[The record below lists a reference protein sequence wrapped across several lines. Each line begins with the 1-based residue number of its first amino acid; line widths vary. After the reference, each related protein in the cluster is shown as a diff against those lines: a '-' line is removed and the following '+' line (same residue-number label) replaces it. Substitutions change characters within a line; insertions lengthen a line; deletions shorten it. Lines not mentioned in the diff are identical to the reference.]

1 MIRFTWMQFRIQALV
16 ALCALAIVAVVLG
29 ITGPSLLHLFDT
41 SRFTTCGAH
50 GDCSQIANGLLSHDR
65 FLQDLSSVLLVV
77 PALIGLFWGAPLVA
91 REFETGTFRLVWAQ
105 GVTRTR
111 WIAIKLAVVALA
123 SMAAAGLFSLM
134 VTWWSSPLDRVNPNQ
149 FSTLF
154 AERGIVAIGYAAFAF
169 ALGVTTGLLIR
180 RTLPAMV
187 TTLVGYVIVRLGV
200 TKLRPYFQ
208 APLTLREK
216 LASTAHGIVQTIP
229 GAGAAP
235 PPHLGDWVLSSN
247 VVSASGQAFNQAKI
261 ACSIFVRPGESASS
275 AHSAATACMAHART
289 YSAGLRDVV
298 TFQPSSR
305 YWLFQSYELA
315 IFLGLAA
322 VLAGVS
328 IWWIRR
334 RIA

>member
-1 MIRFTWMQFRIQALV
+1 MIRFTWMQFRFQALV
-16 ALCALAIVAVVLG
+16 ALGGLTIVAVVLG
-29 ITGPSLLHLFDT
+29 LTGPSLVHLYDT
-41 SRFTTCGAH
+41 SGFARCSAR
-50 GDCSQIANGLLSHDR
+50 GDCSTVTNGLLSHDR
-65 FLQDLSSVLLVV
+65 LLQDLSSVLLVV

-111 WIAIKLAVVALA
+111 WIAIKLTVVGLA
-123 SMAAAGLFSLM
+123 SMAVAGLFSLM

-169 ALGVTTGLLIR
+169 ALGVTSGLLIR

-187 TTLVGYVIVRLGV
+187 TTLVAFVVVRLGV

-216 LASTAHGIVQTIP
+216 LATGAHGIVQSIP

-247 VVSASGQAFNQAKI
+247 VLSASGQAFNQAKI
-261 ACSIFVRPGESASS
+261 ACGIFVRPGESASS
-275 AHSAATACMAHART
+275 AHSAAAACMARART

-305 YWLFQSYELA
+305 YWPFQWYETA
-315 IFLGLAA
+315 IFIGLAL
-322 VLAGVS
+322 VLAGFCF
-328 IWWIRR
+328 WWIRR
-334 RIA
+334 RLV

>member
-1 MIRFTWMQFRIQALV
+1 MIRFTWMQFRVQALV
-16 ALCALAIVAVVLG
+16 ALCGLVIVAVVLG
-29 ITGPSLLHLFDT
+29 LTGPSLIHLYYT
-41 SRFTTCGAH
+41 SRFTTCGAR
-50 GDCSQIANGLLSHDR
+50 GDCSQIANRLLSHDR
-65 FLQDLSSVLLVV
+65 LLQDLSSVLLAV

-105 GVTRTR
+105 GVTRSR
-111 WIAIKLAVVALA
+111 WIAIKLAVVGLA
-123 SMAAAGLFSLM
+123 SMAIAGLFSLM

-169 ALGVTTGLLIR
+169 ALGVTAGLLIG

-187 TTLVGYVIVRLGV
+187 ITLIGYVVVRLGV
-200 TKLRPYFQ
+200 TKLRPHFQ

-216 LASTAHGIVQTIP
+216 LAAGAHGVVHVP
-229 GAGAAP
+229 SGGAAP

-247 VVSASGQAFNQAKI
+247 VLSASGQAFNQAKI

-275 AHSAATACMAHART
+275 AHSAAAACLARART

-305 YWLFQSYELA
+305 YWPFQWYEMA

-322 VLAGVS
+322 ILAGVS
-328 IWWIRR
+328 VWWIRR
-334 RIA
+334 RVS

>member
-1 MIRFTWMQFRIQALV
+1 
-16 ALCALAIVAVVLG
+16 LG
-29 ITGPSLLHLFDT
+29 LTGPSLVHLYDT
-41 SRFTTCGAH
+41 SKFATCGAH
-50 GDCSQIANGLLSHDR
+50 GDCSTITNGLLSHDR
-65 FLQDLSSVLLVV
+65 LLQDLSSVLLAV

-111 WIAIKLAVVALA
+111 WMAIKLAIVGLA
-123 SMAAAGLFSLM
+123 SMAVAGLLSLL

-169 ALGVTTGLLIR
+169 ALGVTAGLLIR
-180 RTLPAMV
+180 RTLPTMV
-187 TTLVGYVIVRLGV
+187 TSLIGYVVVRLGV
-200 TKLRPYFQ
+200 TKLRPHFQ

-216 LASTAHGIVQTIP
+216 LATGAHGIVQSVP
-229 GAGAAP
+229 GGGAAP
-235 PPHLGDWVLSSN
+235 PPHLGDWVLSSD
-247 VVSASGQAFNQAKI
+247 VLSASGQPFNQAKI

-275 AHSAATACMAHART
+275 AHSAASACLAHARA

-305 YWLFQSYELA
+305 YWPFQWYETA
-315 IFLGLAA
+315 IFIGLAA
-322 VLAGVS
+322 VLGCFCL
-328 IWWIRR
+328 WWIRR
-334 RIA
+334 SVS

>member
-1 MIRFTWMQFRIQALV
+1 MTPA
-16 ALCALAIVAVVLG
+16 G
-29 ITGPSLLHLFDT
+29 SLLAAHMATVRRSPTGCFLTTASSKT
-41 SRFTTCGAH
+41 SVPC
-50 GDCSQIANGLLSHDR
+50 CSS
-65 FLQDLSSVLLVV
+65 V

-111 WIAIKLAVVALA
+111 WIAIKLAIVGLA
-123 SMAAAGLFSLM
+123 SMAVAGLFSLM

-200 TKLRPYFQ
+200 TKLRPHFQ

-216 LASTAHGIVQTIP
+216 LATGAHGIVQSVP

-247 VVSASGQAFNQAKI
+247 VLSASGQPFNQAKI

-275 AHSAATACMAHART
+275 AHSAATACMAHARA

-305 YWLFQSYELA
+305 YWPFQWYETA
-315 IFLGLAA
+315 IFIGLAA
-322 VLAGVS
+322 VLAGFCL
-328 IWWIRR
+328 WWIRHR
-334 RIA
+334 LT

>member
-1 MIRFTWMQFRIQALV
+1 MIRFTWMQFRFQALV
-16 ALCALAIVAVVLG
+16 ALAGLAIVAVVLG
-29 ITGPSLLHLFDT
+29 LTGPSLVHLYDA
-41 SRFTTCGAH
+41 SGFTTCSAH
-50 GDCSQIANGLLSHDR
+50 GDCSTVTNGLLSHDR
-65 FLQDLSSVLLVV
+65 HSPRRSVPCCSSY
-77 PALIGLFWGAPLVA
+77 PRIIGLFWGAPLVA

-111 WIAIKLAVVALA
+111 WIAIKLTIVGLA
-123 SMAAAGLFSLM
+123 SMAVAGLFSLM

-169 ALGVTTGLLIR
+169 ALGVTSGLLIR

-187 TTLVGYVIVRLGV
+187 ATLVAFVIVRLGV

-216 LASTAHGIVQTIP
+216 LATGAHGIVQTIP

-247 VVSASGQAFNQAKI
+247 VLSASGQAFNQAKI
-261 ACSIFVRPGESASS
+261 ACGIFVRPGESAST
-275 AHSAATACMAHART
+275 AHSAATACMARAPNLLSR
-289 YSAGLRDVV
+289 SAGCRHVPAL
-298 TFQPSSR
+298 
-305 YWLFQSYELA
+305 
-315 IFLGLAA
+315 
-322 VLAGVS
+322 
-328 IWWIRR
+328 
-334 RIA
+334 

>member
-16 ALCALAIVAVVLG
+16 ALCALAIVAIVLG
-29 ITGPSLLHLFDT
+29 VTGPNLVHLYDT
-41 SRFTTCGAH
+41 SRFATCGAH
-50 GDCSQIANGLLSHDR
+50 GDCSHDR
-65 FLQDLSSVLLVV
+65 ERAAVSRPPPARPQFRIARRPRTHRTVLGGATRGSRVRDRNLPPCVGPGRHPHPLDCRQAGLV
-77 PALIGLFWGAPLVA
+77 G
-91 REFETGTFRLVWAQ
+91 
-105 GVTRTR
+105 
-111 WIAIKLAVVALA
+111 LA
-123 SMAAAGLFSLM
+123 SMAVAGLFSLM

-169 ALGVTTGLLIR
+169 ALGVTAGLLIR

-216 LASTAHGIVQTIP
+216 LATGAHGIVQSIP

-247 VVSASGQAFNQAKI
+247 VLSASGQAFDQAKI

-275 AHSAATACMAHART
+275 AHSAATACMARART

-305 YWLFQSYELA
+305 YWLFQSYEMA
-315 IFLGLAA
+315 IFLGLAP
-322 VLAGVS
+322 GP
-328 IWWIRR
+328 
-334 RIA
+334 